1 MQLQVEPIAQVHSR
15 GLTMASTTIVVSVA
29 SSSVLTLD
37 ESTAVDGLYERAVA
51 FLPEIAALRM
61 KPEERLKRLALLRMA

>member
-1 MQLQVEPIAQVHSR
+1 
-15 GLTMASTTIVVSVA
+15 MASTTIVVSVA
-29 SSSVLTLD
+29 GSSVLTLD

-51 FLPEIAALRM
+51 SLPEIAALRM